1 MRNTAVKHF
10 LTIILLLVYI
20 NRGFFV
26 SSAHEIK
33 SNDNEINS
41 VVEWLM
47 EWATGKSNNFD
58 EDGDS
63 QSDCNYVKIVQHDF
77 TQQFTQIIELAN
89 LFTISKNKF
98 ILPNKEK
105 LLPINFFDKID
116 KPPEMV

>member
-1 MRNTAVKHF
+1 MQNSTVKHL

-20 NRGFFV
+20 NRGFFI
-26 SSAHEIK
+26 SSADETK

-41 VVEWLM
+41 VVEWLV
-47 EWATGKSNNFD
+47 EWVTGENNNFD

-77 TQQFTQIIELAN
+77 SQQFTKNLELAN
-89 LFTISKNKF
+89 QFSINKNNF
-98 ILPNKEK
+98 SIPNKEN
-105 LLPINFFDKID
+105 LPPINFFDKID

>member
-1 MRNTAVKHF
+1 MQNRAIKHF

-26 SSAHEIK
+26 SSVNEIE
-33 SNDNEINS
+33 SNDSEVNS
-41 VVEWLM
+41 VVEWLV
-47 EWATGKSNNFD
+47 EWVTGENNNFD

-77 TQQFTQIIELAN
+77 SQQFAQNIELAN
-89 LFTISKNKF
+89 LFSISKNNF
-98 ILPNKEK
+98 RIPNKEN
-105 LLPINFFDKID
+105 LPPINFFDKID